1 MAFRRRRY
9 RRPRR
14 PKWRGRRKHLYWRR
28 KYYRGHR
35 RWRRRGLYPRQRTST
50 VRYYPSRRRKRISV
64 RGWEPLGNVCP
75 TDSARAEATP
85 YIDLDK
91 EDVDIFN
98 TDSGTGGDGLGA
110 QWHGQWGHHFFTFY
124 SLLIRAKYYFNYWS
138 SDWEGYD
145 YLQFLGGYIWLPRM
159 PSFSWMF
166 YLDSSIQSNPKDQTT
181 PENKYKFDKS
191 WVHPGILLNRPGS
204 RILLSTLQSR
214 GRSLFR
220 KMKVRPPAGWEG
232 TYRMDVAQDFLLFH
246 WSWTTVNLTSS
257 FYDFYCQRKRDP
269 TKTDSQCVANPWF
282 MGEKTLYDQV
292 QHFSEDN
299 EAKKF
304 SSQLKN
310 NLAKF
315 KNDSRSAWVNRK
327 LYVKSDCKPNN
338 VHNNIPSNFHNW
350 GPFLPQNVL
359 FDLSFGN
366 SVYFRYKLFF
376 KVSGDSLYRRLPSV
390 RCKDNVIPP
399 CPGFS
404 DNNCPEVQTRSI
416 LKKRK
421 LATIYDILPGDLDE
435 TGLLTERAYERI
447 TGSHR
452 SEQSTPMVSIPYRRK
467 PSPKRVRIREPSGI
481 RKRKRARELLRILLE
496 RRGESRG
503 GGPPPNPPPVR
514 EPLDLLLNFPK

>member
-14 PKWRGRRKHLYWRR
+14 SRWRHKRRSLYWRR
-28 KYYRGHR
+28 KYHRGHR
-35 RWRRRGLYPRQRTST
+35 RWRRRGLYPRQRTAT

-64 RGWEPLGNVCP
+64 RGWEPLGNICP
-75 TDSARAEATP
+75 SDSARSEATP

-91 EDVDIFN
+91 DSVNIFEE
-98 TDSGTGGDGLGA
+98 DSGQGGPGTGA

-124 SLLIRAKYYFNYWS
+124 SLLIRSKYYFNYWS

-166 YLDSSIQSNPKDQTT
+166 YLDSSIQSNPKDDTI

-204 RILLSTLQSR
+204 RILLSTIQSR

-232 TYRMDVAQDFLLFH
+232 TYRMDVAQDYLLFH

-257 FYDFYCQRKRDP
+257 FYDFYCQRKRPNDVN
-269 TKTDSQCVANPWF
+269 SLCISNPWF
-282 MGEKTLYDQV
+282 MGEKTLYEKV
-292 QHFSEDN
+292 QGQGGPSN
-299 EAKKF
+299 EAKNF
-304 SSQLKN
+304 SAKLKQ
-310 NLAKF
+310 NLNQYKS
-315 KNDSRSAWVNRK
+315 DSRAAWVNRK
-327 LYVKSDCKPNN
+327 LYVKSECKNFSTANDLPA
-338 VHNNIPSNFHNW
+338 NFHNW

-366 SVYFRYKLFF
+366 SVYFRYKLYF

-399 CPGFS
+399 CPGFTE
-404 DNNCPEVQTRSI
+404 NNCPEIQARSI

-421 LATIYDILPGDLDE
+421 IASIYDILPGDLDE
-435 TGLLTERAYERI
+435 TGHLTERAYERI
-447 TGSHR
+447 VGPDR
-452 SEQSTPMVSIPYRRK
+452 SEQSTPMVTIPYRGIP
-467 PSPKRVRIREPSGI
+467 PSKRVRIREPSGV

-503 GGPPPNPPPVR
+503 GRPPPNPPPIR